1 MTSAS
6 QAGILHGNNDGI
18 PAFRW
23 YERDRQHL
31 MVSSNPPDAAE
42 IVRRL
47 SNGEGLL
54 SNNGASI
61 CNLLTGDADA
71 VVSDDGRDQAGHQGI
86 GETRAF
92 TSFFFSPT
100 GYLRSF
106 TMFLGEFV
114 KELIQARSA
123 RGGRVSSRRC
133 TAA

>member
-23 YERDRQHL
+23 YERDRQKL
-31 MVSSNPPDAAE
+31 MVSSNPNDAAE

-61 CNLLTGDADA
+61 CNLMTGDA
-71 VVSDDGRDQAGHQGI
+71 
-86 GETRAF
+86 TRAYLTTAAIKELGAGLGDSQAF
-92 TSFFFSPT
+92 LGFFFSPN

-106 TMFLGEFV
+106 TMFLGEFF
-114 KELIQARSA
+114 KERLQARRTRRS
-123 RGGRVSSRRC
+123 GVVSRRC
-133 TAA
+133 IAV